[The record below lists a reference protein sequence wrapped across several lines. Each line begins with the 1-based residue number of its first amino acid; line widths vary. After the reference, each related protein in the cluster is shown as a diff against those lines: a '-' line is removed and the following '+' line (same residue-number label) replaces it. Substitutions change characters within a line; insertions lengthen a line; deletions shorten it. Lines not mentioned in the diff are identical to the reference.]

1 MVLDSRRCQNVV
13 KTLVPSVHLVCADAC
28 AETWNLSVKSSKIM
42 IENMKCF
49 ITSCCSRLWQ
59 VWVPQGH
66 PHHPLCWC
74 CRNHTPCT
82 SSREHEILLC
92 FSIGKKKFHD
102 IHIHSIFPYN
112 HLEVMFTVSQQCDVV
127 INCNIFLGKCVL
139 IF

>member
-92 FSIGKKKFHD
+92 FSIGKKKVSW
-102 IHIHSIFPYN
+102 HSHTLNISLQPLRSDVYSLSAVWCSHKLQ
-112 HLEVMFTVSQQCDVV
+112 HLLVDV
-127 INCNIFLGKCVL
+127 F
-139 IF
+139 